1 MTASLALVGGAHSHV
16 DYILDE
22 LARRD
27 DVQLVA
33 VVDHD
38 PRRLDGLMRRTGAP
52 GYADLEPMLDAHRP
66 DGAAV
71 ISEPGLR
78 ATAIAT
84 LLARDIFVIADK
96 PMALSLAEIDQLAAA
111 DGGRSR
117 IALMLEKRFYPTT
130 LAARDLVAEG
140 TLGDIVSIW
149 ATGPHKLRPA
159 GRPDWYFDPKLYGDI
174 LTDLTVHDVD
184 LAMQFA
190 GASSGT
196 VSGWISSRAAEGTKA
211 FASAGRA
218 VMSFDNGIQAAID
231 VDWLQ
236 PEASPRHGDY
246 AMRLQGTRGRADLMF
261 AENRLLVETDT
272 RPRYEATLPA
282 GAPPARNAF
291 DVLAGKAKP
300 AVSTAEALLASR
312 IASLSAVSA
321 ADGGK
326 AIKW

>member
-22 LARRD
+22 LAQRD

-38 PRRLDGLMRRTGAP
+38 PLRLVSLRQRTGAP
-52 GYADLEPMLDAHRP
+52 GYAELESMLAAHRP

-78 ATAIAT
+78 AAAIAT
-84 LLARDIFVIADK
+84 LAAQDIFVIADK
-96 PMALSLAEIDQLAAA
+96 PMALSLAEIDTIAAA
-111 DGGRSR
+111 DAGRSR
-117 IALMLEKRFYPTT
+117 IALMLEKRFYSTT
-130 LAARDLVAEG
+130 LAALDLVADG

-159 GRPDWYFDPKLYGDI
+159 GRPAWYFDPKLYGDI

-184 LAMQFA
+184 LAMLFA
-190 GASSGT
+190 GVSSGT
-196 VSGWISSRAAEGTKA
+196 VSGWISSRAADGTEA
-211 FASAGRA
+211 FAAAGRA
-218 VMSFDNGIQAAID
+218 VITFDNGAQAAID

-246 AMRLQGTRGRADLMF
+246 AMRLQGTRGRADLLF

-272 RPRYEATLPA
+272 RPRYEATLPL
-282 GAPPARNAF
+282 GASPACNAF
-291 DVLAGKAKP
+291 DVLTGKATS
-300 AVSTAEALLASR
+300 AVSTADALLASR
-312 IASLSAVSA
+312 VASLAAVSA
-321 ADGGK
+321 TDGGK
-326 AIKW
+326 SIRW

>member
-1 MTASLALVGGAHSHV
+1 MTASLALVGGAHGHV

-38 PRRLDGLMRRTGAP
+38 PQRLDGLRQRTGAP
-52 GYADLEPMLDAHRP
+52 GYIDLESMLAAHRP

-78 ATAIAT
+78 ASAITA
-84 LLARDIFVIADK
+84 LLERDIFVIADK
-96 PMALSLAEIDQLAAA
+96 PMALSLTEIDQLAVA
-111 DGGRSR
+111 DAGRSR

-140 TLGDIVSIW
+140 ALGDIVSIW

-159 GRPDWYFDPKLYGDI
+159 GRPAWYFDAKLYGDI

-196 VSGWISSRAAEGTKA
+196 VSGWISSRMADGTTSFAA
-211 FASAGRA
+211 AGRA
-218 VMSFDNGIQAAID
+218 VMTFDSGVQAAID

-236 PEASPRHGDY
+236 PDASPRHGDY
-246 AMRLQGTRGRADLMF
+246 AMRLQGTRGRADLLF

-272 RPRYEATLPA
+272 RALYEARLPL
-282 GAPPARNAF
+282 GAPPARNAL
-291 DVLAGKAKP
+291 DVLAGKAKSV
-300 AVSTAEALLASR
+300 VSTADALLATR
-312 IASLSAVSA
+312 IASLAAVSA